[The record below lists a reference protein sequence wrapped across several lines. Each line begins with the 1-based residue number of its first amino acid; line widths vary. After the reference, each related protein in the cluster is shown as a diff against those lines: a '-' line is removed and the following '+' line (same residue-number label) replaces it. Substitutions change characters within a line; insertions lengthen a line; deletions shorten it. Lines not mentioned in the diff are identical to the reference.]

1 MTEGPTVTEQPGD
14 LGYLYDRKGHP
25 HPILKRTDSFVFTDD
40 PVSRAIA
47 ERMGYGEAGYRLKP
61 FRIQRLAR
69 WGFDS
74 MPGRVPYDRGTRTAV
89 ERLGF
94 VFVASLREDDVPR
107 HTEEKWRARG
117 QRRHQGG
124 NVARYRTLL
133 GIANGASLNRESIL
147 TAFKQKAKE
156 HHPDSGGDPELF
168 REIVEAR
175 DKLLERVNAV

>member
-1 MTEGPTVTEQPGD
+1 MIEDPTVTEQPGD

-25 HPILKRTDSFVFTDD
+25 HPILKRTNSFVFTDD

-47 ERMGYGEAGYRLKP
+47 ERMGYGEAGCRLKP
-61 FRIQRLAR
+61 FRIQRLQR
-69 WGFDS
+69 WGFDA
-74 MPGRVPYDRGTRTAV
+74 MPGRVPYDVGTRTAV

-107 HTEEKWRARG
+107 HTEDKWRARA
-117 QRRHQGG
+117 QRREQDG
-124 NVARYRTLL
+124 NVVRYRTLL
-133 GIANGASLNRESIL
+133 GLNTGVPLSRDIIL

-168 REIVEAR
+168 RDIVEAR
-175 DKLLERVNAV
+175 DKLLSRVSGA